1 MTLDLQA
8 VRRALADGPDADTQL
23 TPLADTGLAHW
34 HVALAA
40 TGRLLRIPK
49 QSQMALAPADNLAYQ
64 AACFAR
70 AGASG
75 HTPRFHGTLPPS
87 RDLPMGAL
95 IVDHVEGRPPRL
107 PEDLAAIA
115 RAFAAIHALAMPEPA
130 ARAPLLNPDHA
141 LAQVM
146 EEVLTQAVYLD
157 QAAIGDAVRQHIDRE
172 IATASAEVADATPPP
187 KRLISFDGHPGNFLI
202 TPHGRAV
209 LVDLEK
215 ARYGQPGFDLA
226 HATLYTS
233 TTWDL
238 ATCAELSVDEIR
250 DFLGAWRDA
259 LPLDLATNLAPWL
272 MITRRIMWLWSVTW
286 CAKWRVLHG
295 HGRRQT
301 DGAASQDWSAELTDD
316 ATVAHVRGRVDAYL
330 SEAVV
335 DRVLA
340 EFAALAA
347 DAEAS

>member
-1 MTLDLQA
+1 MTLDLEA
-8 VRRALADGPDADTQL
+8 VRRALADGPDAAAVL

-34 HVALAA
+34 HVALAG

-70 AGASG
+70 TGASG
-75 HTPRFHGTLPPS
+75 HTPRFHGLLPPS
-87 RDLPMGAL
+87 DHLPMGAL

-115 RAFAAIHALAMPEPA
+115 QAFAAIHALALPEPA
-130 ARAPLLNPDHA
+130 ARAPLLDPDHA

-146 EEVLTQAVYLD
+146 DEVLTQAAYLD
-157 QAAIGDAVRQHIDRE
+157 QAAIAETVRRHIDRE
-172 IATASAEVADATPPP
+172 IAAASAEVADASPPP

-202 TPHGRAV
+202 TPEGRAI

-238 ATCAELSVDEIR
+238 ATCAELSVDHIR
-250 DFLGAWRDA
+250 EFLAAWREA
-259 LPLDLATNLAPWL
+259 LPPDLATVLTPWL
-272 MITRRIMWLWSVTW
+272 MISRRIMWLWSVTW

-295 HGRRQT
+295 HGRRQA

-316 ATVAHVRGRVDAYL
+316 ATVAHVRNRVDTYL

-335 DRVLA
+335 DRVLT
-340 EFAALAA
+340 EFATLAA
-347 DAEAS
+347 DAGAP

>member
-1 MTLDLQA
+1 MTLDLEA
-8 VRRALADGPDADTQL
+8 VRRALADGPDAGGTL

-34 HVALAA
+34 HVALAG

-49 QSQMALAPADNLAYQ
+49 QSQMALAPVDNLAYQ

-75 HTPRFHGTLPPS
+75 HTPRLHDLLPPS
-87 RDLPMGAL
+87 EDLPMGAL
-95 IVDHVEGRPPRL
+95 IVGHVEGRPPRL

-115 RAFAAIHALAMPEPA
+115 QAFAAIHALALPEPA
-130 ARAPLLNPDHA
+130 ARPPLLDPGHA
-141 LAQVM
+141 LVQVM
-146 EEVLTQAVYLD
+146 AEVQTQAAYLD
-157 QAAIGDAVRQHIDRE
+157 QAAVAGSVRRHIDRE
-172 IATASAEVADATPPP
+172 IAAAGAEVADASPPP

-202 TPHGRAV
+202 TGDGAAI

-238 ATCAELSVDEIR
+238 ATCAELSVDQIR
-250 DFLGAWRDA
+250 DFLAAWCAA
-259 LPLDLATNLAPWL
+259 LPPDLAATLTPWL
-272 MITRRIMWLWSVTW
+272 MATRRIMWLWSVTW

-295 HGRRQT
+295 TDRRRA

-316 ATVAHVRGRVDAYL
+316 ATVAHVRGRVDTYL
-330 SEAVV
+330 SEAVI

-347 DAEAS
+347 DAGAP